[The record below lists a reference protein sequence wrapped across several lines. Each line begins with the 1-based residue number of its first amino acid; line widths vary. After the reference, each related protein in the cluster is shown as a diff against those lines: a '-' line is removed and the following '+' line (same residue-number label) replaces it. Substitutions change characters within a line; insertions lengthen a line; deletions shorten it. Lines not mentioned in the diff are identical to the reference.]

1 MRPAAIALILAL
13 FVCGCSSNVRFI
25 KTDDAYVVRPKAVGE
40 EIVFRQGKIARPHHA
55 IGVIEVELGRKAR
68 RPQLDAL
75 LMQKAREIGAD
86 GVMLVE
92 YDVDRTVYVNRHHAV
107 VGRGPWRRHVVVSQ
121 PRATVKKTATAIVV
135 IFR

>member
-1 MRPAAIALILAL
+1 MRRIAIPLILAML
-13 FVCGCSSNVRFI
+13 LSGCSSNLRFV
-25 KTDDAYVVRPKAVGE
+25 KTDDTYVPKPKPAGE
-40 EIVFRQGKIARPHHA
+40 EILFRQGKIARPHHV

-75 LMQKAREIGAD
+75 LIQKAREIGAD
-86 GVMLVE
+86 GVMLIE
-92 YDVDRTVYVNRHHAV
+92 YDVDRSVYVDRHHAV

-121 PRATVKKTATAIVV
+121 PRAAVKKTATAIAV

>member
-1 MRPAAIALILAL
+1 MRRFAVLLILVL
-13 FVCGCSSNVRFI
+13 FLCGCSSNVRFV
-25 KTDDAYVVRPKAVGE
+25 KTDDTYVPSPKPAGA
-40 EIVFRQGKIARPHHA
+40 EIVFRQGRIERPHQV
-55 IGVIEVELGRKAR
+55 IGVIAVELGRSAR

-75 LMQKAREIGAD
+75 MVQKAREIGAD

-92 YDVDRTVYVNRHHAV
+92 YDVDRSVYVDRHHAV

-121 PRATVKKTATAIVV
+121 PRATVKKTATGIAV